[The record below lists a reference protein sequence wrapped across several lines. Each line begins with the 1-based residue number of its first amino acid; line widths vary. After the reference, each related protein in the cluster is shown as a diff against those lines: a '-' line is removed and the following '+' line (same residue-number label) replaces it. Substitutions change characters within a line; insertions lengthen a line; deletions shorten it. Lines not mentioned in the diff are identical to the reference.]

1 MLSIFNFNFDFYF
14 LIYFTAFIFFINM
27 FFVVT
32 IVFVE
37 KRNPTST
44 WAWILTLTFLPIL
57 GFILYTFLGQNLRKK
72 KVFSKKEKR
81 DKYQKLLFSQKKY
94 FYYAE
99 KDTTDLEAAKY
110 NGIIHLNL
118 KGADSPFTYN
128 NDIEIY
134 TDGKQKFESLIKSLE
149 SAKKYIHMEYYIFRN
164 DKIGK
169 RILKILEH
177 KAAEGVEVKFLYDGV
192 GAMDLPEYVF
202 KNLKKNGGK
211 VACFFP
217 SILPY
222 VYFKIN
228 YRNHRKIAIID
239 AKDAFVGGFN
249 IGDEYLGRDKAFGY
263 WRDTHIKLM
272 GDSIDSLQRQFIL
285 DWNFASG
292 EQVAFDPKYF
302 PTRNDLIKTPVQVV
316 SSGPD
321 STWTSI
327 KDGLFKMINSANKS
341 VYIQTPYF
349 VPDEAILESLK
360 VAALSGIDVRLMI
373 PAKPDHEFVYWASY
387 AYVGEMLNAGVKCYL
402 YNKGFIHSKTIVIDS
417 SISSVGTANIDVRSF
432 NLNFEINA
440 FIYDKEF
447 GQKMENIFLDDLSDC
462 TEITLEGYNNRN
474 LITKIKESIFRL
486 FSPIL

>member
-1 MLSIFNFNFDFYF
+1 MLNIFDFKFDFYL
-14 LIYFTAFIFFINM
+14 LIYATAFILLINM

-44 WAWILTLTFLPIL
+44 WAWILTLMFLPIV

-72 KVFSKKEKR
+72 KAFSKKEKK
-81 DKYQKLLFSQKKY
+81 DKFQKLLFSQQQY
-94 FYYAE
+94 FYE
-99 KDTTDLEAAKY
+99 RDKDTTDLEAAKF
-110 NGIIHLNL
+110 NDIIHLNL
-118 KGADSPFTYN
+118 KGADAPFTYN
-128 NDIEIY
+128 NDLIIY
-134 TDGKQKFESLIKSLE
+134 TDGDQKFDALIKSLE
-149 SAKKYIHMEYYIFRN
+149 SARRYIHMEYYIFRN

-169 RILKILEH
+169 KILKILEE
-177 KAAEGVEVKFLYDGV
+177 KASQGVEVKFLYDGV

-202 KNLKKNGGK
+202 KKLKKNGGK

-217 SILPY
+217 SVIPY

-228 YRNHRKIAIID
+228 YRNHRKITIID
-239 AKDAFVGGFN
+239 ASEAFVGGFN
-249 IGDEYLGRDKAFGY
+249 IGDEYLGRNKAFGY
-263 WRDTHIKLM
+263 WRDTHIKIK
-272 GDSIDSLQRQFIL
+272 GDAIDSIQRQFIL

-292 EQVAFDPKYF
+292 EDLRFKKRYF
-302 PTRNDLIKTPVQVV
+302 PSRPDIIKTPVQIV

-349 VPDEAILESLK
+349 VPDESILESLK

-373 PAKPDHEFVYWASY
+373 PSKPDHEFVYWASY
-387 AYVGEMLNAGVKCYL
+387 AYVGDMLNAGVKCYL
-402 YNKGFIHSKTIVIDS
+402 YNKGFIHSKTMVIDS

-447 GQKMENIFLDDLSDC
+447 GEKMEQIFLEDLKDC
-462 TEITLEGYNNRN
+462 TEVTLETYNNRN
-474 LITKIKESIFRL
+474 LSTKIKESLFRL